1 MSATGGIAPRT
12 AEVSP
17 ALAERRRPAGFGH
30 LLLAEW
36 TKIRSVRS
44 TTWTLIAFVI
54 VTIGFTALITWVTEA
69 NWNGPHAAARD
80 ARALTD
86 PTSIIFGVSVYLGQL
101 TLSVL
106 GVLVI
111 TTEYS
116 TGVIRASL
124 LAVPKRLP
132 MLLAKIVVFA
142 IVIGILAEIVAFG
155 SFFVGSAILHSR
167 VSVSLSGSGVLRA
180 TIGAGLYLT
189 VFGLLA
195 MAIGTMVRHTAGAI
209 STAVGVAFLLPILAG
224 LLPDT
229 SFWNHVVGYLP
240 EQAGSLVYLVHIT
253 SSQAVLSAWEGF
265 GVLCIWTAVLLG
277 IGAYLLQRRDA

>member
-1 MSATGGIAPRT
+1 MTVTGATAQ
-12 AEVSP
+12 VSP
-17 ALAERRRPAGFGH
+17 SPVVRRHGPVAKFGH
-30 LLLAEW
+30 LLAAEW

-44 TTWTLIAFVI
+44 TFWTLIAFVI

-80 ARALTD
+80 ATALAD
-86 PTSIIFGVSVYLGQL
+86 PTSIIFGVAVYLGQL
-101 TLSVL
+101 TLCVL

-111 TTEYS
+111 TSEYS

-132 MLLAKIVVFA
+132 MLLAKVVIFA

-155 SFFVGSAILHSR
+155 SFFVGSTILHSR
-167 VSVSLSGSGVLRA
+167 VPVSLSDGGVLRA

-189 VFGLLA
+189 VFGLFA
-195 MAIGTMVRHTAGAI
+195 MGIGTLVRATAGAI
-209 STAVGVAFLLPILAG
+209 SIAIGVAFLLPILAG
-224 LLPDT
+224 FLPDT
-229 SFWNHVVGYLP
+229 SFWNHLVGYLP

-253 SSQAVLSAWEGF
+253 SDQRVLSAWEGF
-265 GVLCIWTAVLLG
+265 GVLCIWAVLMLG
-277 IGAYLLQRRDA
+277 IGAYMLDRRDA